1 MSIPIS
7 VGVTGHRNLR
17 QADLPRLKQLVRSE
31 LQKLQKLCPD
41 SEFIMVNSLASGADS
56 LCAREALELGFR
68 LVCPLPVEEAVY
80 RQDFSPEELEV
91 FERLRSQAS
100 EVFVAPDTESGDPNR
115 HFHFRQAGLYV
126 ADHCHVLL
134 ALWDGSAPKPGGCG
148 TAEIVDYKRGDGRD
162 DGFVI
167 HIQAPRNAASD
178 EAPPS
183 ARLLE
188 PENGSLEK
196 LLKETDEFN
205 RDCKAVPEEKVLVDM
220 QDKSNVIRN
229 LERCYAHAGGIA
241 GVLQRKYMRTL
252 RNIALFCVLLV
263 VSYTLYDE
271 GELMW
276 MLFCYAAVLILYYCV
291 YRRILRGK
299 YHEKYI
305 RYRMLAESMRVQ
317 TYVTALGLRE
327 NVADC
332 YVWSQ
337 KQQTLWIRAAIGAL
351 TAGKAEGQ
359 ISAEE
364 LCSTWVDSQR
374 VYHKSAYRKN
384 HREDQLCNM
393 ITTAMLCCLVIL
405 FAAVLVLEYG
415 FPAIM
420 EVPML
425 GIILRGWLK
434 ILWSGI
440 SAVTLFVS
448 SYYGQLSLSRKSE
461 DNAAMEK
468 LFAEASRKCRSGKY
482 DSKEVLRQLAREEII
497 ENGNWASYCMENT
510 PTFSL

>member
-17 QADLPRLKQLVRSE
+17 QEDLPRLRQLVRDE

-56 LCAREALELGFR
+56 LCAEEALDLGFR
-68 LVCPLPVEEAVY
+68 LVCPLPVAEVVY
-80 RQDFSPEELEV
+80 KQNFSPEELTV
-91 FERLRSQAS
+91 FERLRSQAT
-100 EVFVAPDTESGDPNR
+100 EVFVAPDTEDGTPNR

-126 ADHCHVLL
+126 SDHCHVLL
-134 ALWDGSAPKPGGCG
+134 ALWDGSEPKPGGCG

-167 HIQAPRNAASD
+167 HIQTPRNAVPNTV
-178 EAPPS
+178 PPS

-188 PENGSLEK
+188 PETGGLEK
-196 LLKETDEFN
+196 LLKETNEFN
-205 RDCKAVPEEKVLVDM
+205 RDCKGITKEKALVDM
-220 QDKSNVIRN
+220 PEKPNVIRS
-229 LERCYAHAGGIA
+229 LERCYARSAAISGA
-241 GVLQRKYMRTL
+241 LQRKYLHTL

-276 MLFCYAAVLILYYCV
+276 MLFCYAAVLILYYCA
-291 YRRILRGK
+291 YRRVLRGK
-299 YHEKYI
+299 YHENYI
-305 RYRMLAESMRVQ
+305 RYRMFAESLRVQ
-317 TYVTALGLRE
+317 TYMTAMGIHE
-327 NVADC
+327 NVAC
-332 YVWSQ
+332 HYVWSQ
-337 KQQTLWIRAAIGAL
+337 KQQTLWIRTAIGSL
-351 TAGKAEGQ
+351 TAGKVNGS
-359 ISAEE
+359 ISADK
-364 LCSTWVDSQR
+364 LCATWLDSQLA
-374 VYHKSAYRKN
+374 YHKSAYQRN
-384 HREDQLCNM
+384 HRKDRLCSM
-393 ITTAMLCCLVIL
+393 ITSAMLCCLVIL
-405 FAAVLVLEYG
+405 FVAVLVLEYV
-415 FPAIM
+415 FTAIM
-420 EVPML
+420 EAQML

-448 SYYGQLSLSRKSE
+448 SYYGRLSYSRKSD
-461 DNAAMEK
+461 DNAAMER
-468 LFAEASRKCRSGKY
+468 LFAEASQKCRSGKN
-482 DSKEVLRQLAREEII
+482 DAKEVLRQLAREEII

>member
-17 QADLPRLKQLVRSE
+17 QEDLPRLRQLVRNE

-56 LCAREALELGFR
+56 LCAEVALELGFR
-68 LVCPLPVEEAVY
+68 LVCPLPVEEAIY
-80 RQDFSPEELEV
+80 RQDFSPEELTV
-91 FERLRSQAS
+91 FEGLRSQA
-100 EVFVAPDTESGDPNR
+100 EDVFVAPDTENGEPNR
-115 HFHFRQAGLYV
+115 HFHFRQAGLYI

-167 HIQAPRNAASD
+167 HIEASRITTSNAV
-178 EAPPS
+178 EPS

-188 PENGSLEK
+188 PETGGLEK
-196 LLKETDEFN
+196 LLKETNEFN
-205 RDCKAVPEEKVLVDM
+205 RDCKGITKEKSLVNMPE
-220 QDKSNVIRN
+220 KSDVIRS
-229 LERCYAHAGGIA
+229 LERCYARSAAIS
-241 GVLQRKYMRTL
+241 GVLQRKYMHTL

-291 YRRILRGK
+291 YRRVLRGK
-299 YHEKYI
+299 YHENYI
-305 RYRMLAESMRVQ
+305 RYRMLAESLRVQ
-317 TYVTALGLRE
+317 TYMTAMGVHQ
-327 NVADC
+327 NMADC

-351 TAGKAEGQ
+351 TAGNVGSHIPADK
-359 ISAEE
+359 
-364 LCSTWVDSQR
+364 LCATWVESQLA
-374 VYHKSAYRKN
+374 YHKSAYRKN
-384 HREDQLCNM
+384 HRKDRLCGG

-420 EVPML
+420 EVQML

-448 SYYGQLSLSRKSE
+448 SYYGQLSYSRKSD
-461 DNAAMEK
+461 DNAVMEK

-510 PTFSL
+510 PSFNL

>member
-17 QADLPRLKQLVRSE
+17 QEDLPRLRQLVRDE
-31 LQKLQKLCPD
+31 LQKLQKFCPD

-56 LCAREALELGFR
+56 LCAQEALELGFR

-80 RQDFSPEELEV
+80 RQDFSSEELIV
-91 FERLRSQAS
+91 FERLRSQAT
-100 EVFVAPDTESGDPNR
+100 EVFVAPDTENGTPNR

-167 HIQAPRNAASD
+167 HIHTPRKNTPIAAV
-178 EAPPS
+178 PS

-188 PENGSLEK
+188 PESGSLEK
-196 LLKETDEFN
+196 LLRETNEFN
-205 RDCKAVPEEKVLVDM
+205 RDCKGITKEKALVDM
-220 QDKSNVIRN
+220 PEKPNVICS
-229 LERCYAHAGGIA
+229 LERCYARSAAISGA
-241 GVLQRKYMRTL
+241 MQRKYLHTL

-291 YRRILRGK
+291 YRRVLRGK
-299 YHEKYI
+299 YHENYI
-305 RYRMLAESMRVQ
+305 RYRMLAESLRVQ
-317 TYVTALGLRE
+317 TYMTAIGIRE
-327 NVADC
+327 NMADC

-337 KQQTLWIRAAIGAL
+337 KQQTLWIRGAINAL
-351 TAGKAEGQ
+351 TAGHLGCTVQED
-359 ISAEE
+359 S
-364 LCSTWVDSQR
+364 LCGTWVDSQLA
-374 VYHKSAYRKN
+374 YHQSAYRKN
-384 HREDQLCNM
+384 HRKDRLCSM
-393 ITTAMLCCLVIL
+393 ITSAMLCCLVIL
-405 FAAVLVLEYG
+405 FVAVLVLEYG

-420 EVPML
+420 EVQMW

-448 SYYGQLSLSRKSE
+448 SYYGQLSYSRKSD

-468 LFAEASRKCRSGKY
+468 LFAEAARKCRSGKN
-482 DSKEVLRQLAREEII
+482 DVKEVLRQLAREEII

-510 PTFSL
+510 PSFNL

>member
-17 QADLPRLKQLVRSE
+17 QEELPRLKQLVRDE

-56 LCAREALELGFR
+56 LCAEEALELGFR

-80 RQDFSPEELEV
+80 RQDFSPKELEV

-115 HFHFRQAGLYV
+115 RFHFRQAGLYI
-126 ADHCHVLL
+126 ADHCHVLM

-148 TAEIVDYKRGDGRD
+148 TAEIVDYKQGDGRD

-167 HIQAPRNAASD
+167 HIRVSRITTSKAAD
-178 EAPPS
+178 PS
-183 ARLLE
+183 AQLLE
-188 PENGSLEK
+188 PETGALEK
-196 LLKETDEFN
+196 LLKETNDFN
-205 RDCKAVPEEKVLVDM
+205 RDCKGSTKEKNLVNMPEKAD
-220 QDKSNVIRN
+220 VIRR
-229 LERCYAHAGGIA
+229 LERCYARSAAISGE
-241 GVLQRKYMRTL
+241 LQRKYMHTL

-291 YRRILRGK
+291 YRRVLRGK
-299 YHEKYI
+299 YHENYI
-305 RYRMLAESMRVQ
+305 RYRMLAESLRVQ
-317 TYVTALGLRE
+317 TYMTAMGIHE
-327 NVADC
+327 NMAGC

-351 TAGKAEGQ
+351 TAGNVGSH
-359 ISAEE
+359 ISADK
-364 LCSTWVDSQR
+364 LCATWVESQLA
-374 VYHKSAYRKN
+374 YHKSAYRKN
-384 HREDQLCNM
+384 HRKDRLCGS

-420 EVPML
+420 EVQML

-448 SYYGQLSLSRKSE
+448 SYYGQLSYSRKSE

-482 DSKEVLRQLAREEII
+482 DSKGVLRQLAREEII

>member
-17 QADLPRLKQLVRSE
+17 QEDLPRLKQLVRGE

-56 LCAREALELGFR
+56 LCAEVALELGFR

-80 RQDFSPEELEV
+80 RQDFSPKELEV
-91 FERLRSQAS
+91 FEHLRNQAKD
-100 EVFVAPDTESGDPNR
+100 VFVAPNTENGEPNR
-115 HFHFRQAGLYV
+115 RFHFRQAGLYI

-134 ALWDGSAPKPGGCG
+134 ALWDGSAAKPGGCG
-148 TAEIVDYKRGDGRD
+148 TAEIVDYKQASGRD
-162 DGFVI
+162 DGFII
-167 HIQAPRNAASD
+167 HIQVSRKTTSNAV
-178 EAPPS
+178 EPS
-183 ARLLE
+183 AQLIE
-188 PENGSLEK
+188 PEDGGLDK
-196 LLKETDEFN
+196 LLQETNEFN
-205 RDCKAVPEEKVLVDM
+205 RDCKGITNEKSLVNMPEKPD
-220 QDKSNVIRN
+220 VIRS
-229 LERCYAHAGGIA
+229 LEHCYAQAAAISGA
-241 GVLQRKYMRTL
+241 LQKKYLRTL

-291 YRRILRGK
+291 YRRVLCGK
-299 YHEKYI
+299 YHENYI
-305 RYRMLAESMRVQ
+305 RYRMLAESLRVQ
-317 TYVTALGLRE
+317 TYMTAIGIRE
-327 NVADC
+327 NMAGC

-337 KQQTLWIRAAIGAL
+337 KQQTLWIHTAIGAL
-351 TAGKAEGQ
+351 TAGNVGSSITADK
-359 ISAEE
+359 
-364 LCSTWVDSQR
+364 LCSTWIESQR
-374 VYHKSAYRKN
+374 AYHKSAYRKN
-384 HREDQLCNM
+384 HRKDRLCSI
-393 ITTAMLCCLVIL
+393 ITSAMLCCLVIL
-405 FAAVLVLEYG
+405 FAAVLVLEYV

-420 EVPML
+420 EAQML

-448 SYYGQLSLSRKSE
+448 SYYGQLSYSRKSD
-461 DNAAMEK
+461 DNAAMER
-468 LFAEASRKCRSGKY
+468 LFAEASRKCRSGKN
-482 DSKEVLRQLAREEII
+482 DAKEVLRQLAREEII